1 MKTYVLDILNR
12 IRRKS
17 EELDAK
23 TILTNKAWKIFND
36 DGDEETIYFLE
47 NGKLRVSINGI
58 TTSGTWELFVE
69 DKSVHIMYEGQ
80 KNGILLK
87 PKFDANGIL
96 AMQLD
101 GTNNYSF
108 LIDKKSDNLNNIKT
122 LSDLNNFYKQIEQ
135 AEEEKEKQE
144 QLAIEAR
151 KEEEDRKRRLFEYK
165 KAEQEKQRKLEEKR
179 LEEVRQKRLYIQKC
193 KSERTYIASK
203 YSNVSKIF
211 SIQNYSVEDVIDE
224 VNKLDRDKNFL
235 KFIKLRNEYPNYDR
249 CEWDDYKNYGLLY
262 EIGYLYLCSLLPLVF
277 FLVELFDQLDRGQN
291 FNPMLLL
298 VFIFVSVFIWIL
310 TGGVARIK
318 KAIIGKKIVFLR
330 ENDDKYGW
338 FVLLESQS
346 RFLHT
351 KDETKATI
359 CGNQVIDKYNESVQ
373 KRQRI
378 IYRYIEDVQKGQHII
393 GKSKLILDR
402 CK

>member
-96 AMQLD
+96 AMQLG

-135 AEEEKEKQE
+135 AEEEKEKQK
-144 QLAIEAR
+144 QLLIEAR
-151 KEEEDRKRRLFEYK
+151 KAEEERERIRLEYER
-165 KAEQEKQRKLEEKR
+165 AEQAKQRKLEEKR

-193 KSERTYIASK
+193 KSERAEIAMK
-203 YSNVSKIF
+203 YSDVSKIF
-211 SIQNYSVEDVIDE
+211 NVCNYSVEE
-224 VNKLDRDKNFL
+224 VGNKLNVLYKNKNFL
-235 KFIKLRNEYPNYDR
+235 KFIRWYDLYKRDIYTGYNYDTHQM
-249 CEWDDYKNYGLLY
+249 
-262 EIGYLYLCSLLPLVF
+262 IGSIGVLVF
-277 FLVELFDQLDRGQN
+277 VIFWDVAMASNSNLQENLALCIYVSIILHLLAAFCIWYLIDQVSAIVLNKRLQFLKKNENQYKWYYQIVLQNELLQSIDESK
-291 FNPMLLL
+291 
-298 VFIFVSVFIWIL
+298 V
-310 TGGVARIK
+310 TIK
-318 KAIIGKKIVFLR
+318 NKQI
-330 ENDDKYGW
+330 
-338 FVLLESQS
+338 
-346 RFLHT
+346 
-351 KDETKATI
+351 
-359 CGNQVIDKYNESVQ
+359 IDKYSEIVQ

-378 IYRYIEDVQKGQHII
+378 ISKGY
-393 GKSKLILDR
+393 
-402 CK
+402 

>member
-108 LIDKKSDNLNNIKT
+108 LIDKKNDNLNNIKT

-135 AEEEKEKQE
+135 AEEEKEKQK
-144 QLAIEAR
+144 QLLIEAR
-151 KEEEDRKRRLFEYK
+151 KAEEERERKRLEYK
-165 KAEQEKQRKLEEKR
+165 RAEQEKQRKLEEKR
-179 LEEVRQKRLYIQKC
+179 LEEIRQKRLYIQKC
-193 KSERTYIASK
+193 KRERTEIASK

-211 SIQNYSVEDVIDE
+211 NACNYSVNEM
-224 VNKLDRDKNFL
+224 VNKLNVFYKNKNFL
-235 KFIKLRNEYPNYDR
+235 KFIRWYNILQYYNLYEPEIYTGYYYNGKRNFTRHLLCILLVLIMNIVLYSITVVIMQEEESMWIFILIISLLWSVFTIWLLKGMIAEMVLDKRVQFLKKNEYKYKWYDH
-249 CEWDDYKNYGLLY
+249 
-262 EIGYLYLCSLLPLVF
+262 I
-277 FLVELFDQLDRGQN
+277 
-291 FNPMLLL
+291 
-298 VFIFVSVFIWIL
+298 IFQ
-310 TGGVARIK
+310 
-318 KAIIGKKIVFLR
+318 
-330 ENDDKYGW
+330 EE
-338 FVLLESQS
+338 LLE
-346 RFLHT
+346 T
-351 KDETKATI
+351 KSEVIEEINGIKNRHI
-359 CGNQVIDKYNESVQ
+359 IDKYIEIIT
-373 KRQRI
+373 KRHNLI
-378 IYRYIEDVQKGQHII
+378 VKGSH
-393 GKSKLILDR
+393 LN
-402 CK
+402 

>member
-135 AEEEKEKQE
+135 AEEEKEKQK
-144 QLAIEAR
+144 QLLIEAR
-151 KEEEDRKRRLFEYK
+151 KAEEERERIRLEYER
-165 KAEQEKQRKLEEKR
+165 AEQAKQRKLEEKR

-193 KSERTYIASK
+193 KSERTYIVSK
-203 YSNVSKIF
+203 YSSVSNIF
-211 SIQNYSVEDVIDE
+211 STQNYSVEEVVNE
-224 VNKLDRDKNFL
+224 VNKLGRDKKFL
-235 KFIKLRNEYPNYDR
+235 KFIKLKKEIPNYDKH
-249 CEWDDYKNYGLLY
+249 EWDYYNYGMANVFFELF
-262 EIGYLYLCSLLPLVF
+262 LCSLFPLF
-277 FLVELFDQLDRGQN
+277 FCAVWLFPQLNIGRNYD
-291 FNPMLLL
+291 PMLLL
-298 VFIFVSVFIWIL
+298 VLLVLVVIFLSVFIWIL
-310 TGGVARIK
+310 TGGIARIK
-318 KAIIGKKIVFLR
+318 KAIIGYKVSFLR
-330 ENDDKYGW
+330 KKAYKYEW
-338 FVLLESQS
+338 TYEIVSQS
-346 RFLHT
+346 EMLQT
-351 KDETKATI
+351 KDETIIRKQEGQI
-359 CGNQVIDKYNESVQ
+359 IDKYQEIVQ
-373 KRQRI
+373 RRQRI
-378 IYRYIEDVQKGQHII
+378 I
-393 GKSKLILDR
+393 GKSILEL
-402 CK
+402 KTLL